1 MDNQSALAAFMAD
14 TDIESLRAEVLS
26 DFGIDITGVYCLHTG
41 RLVGRFDDFVI
52 QFAIDESN
60 DEPDALAD
68 SLMARVVASMRPT
81 PMLNMPDRI
90 TLLNLMEKYPVDV
103 LCYLGN
109 RLHGNRFLSCN
120 RSNETLAPYLG
131 RISLHRQWSELADSG
146 VDLRPWI
153 HWMLELDS
161 KANLHDLT
169 PPMMEL
175 DRLAKWIPT
184 KTGKPLLHCVTPE
197 NAAELLVHFE
207 KWTFDRLAEYDDRD
221 RRLTAQAAWSRGNTM
236 AQPAFTRSWLEN
248 PEIANRKRN
257 EELKKEK
264 QKRVR
269 PKSEKA
275 QALDAK
281 VQGFLGLLDQILDG
295 EVQAPTPKKAPPK
308 VLTGG
313 MLFAKKREAGQ

>member
-1 MDNQSALAAFMAD
+1 MDNQQALADFFAD
-14 TDIESLRAEVLS
+14 TDIESLRQEVLV
-26 DFGIDITGVYCLHTG
+26 DFNIDITGVYCLHTG

-52 QFAIDESN
+52 QFAIEESS

-90 TLLNLMEKYPVDV
+90 TLVNLASKYPVDI

-109 RLHGNRFLSCN
+109 RLHGNRYLACN
-120 RSNETLAPYLG
+120 RTNETLAPYLG
-131 RISLHRQWSELADSG
+131 RIALHQQWSELASLG

-153 HWMLELDS
+153 HWLLELDS
-161 KANLHDLT
+161 KCNLHDLN
-169 PPMMEL
+169 PIQMEL

-184 KTGKPLLHCVTPE
+184 KVGKPLLHCVTPE
-197 NAAELLVHFE
+197 NAEELLKHFE
-207 KWTFDRLAEYDDRD
+207 AWAFERLAEFEDRD
-221 RRLTAQAAWSRGNTM
+221 RRATAQAAWTRGNTM
-236 AQPAFTRSWLEN
+236 TQPAFTRSWLEN
-248 PEIANRKRN
+248 PEIANRKRA

-264 QKRVR
+264 TKRIR

-281 VQGFLGLLDQILDG
+281 VDQFLGLLDSILDG
-295 EVQAPTPKKAPPK
+295 DVEAKTPAKPKAK
-308 VLTGG
+308 VLIGG
-313 MLFAKKREAGQ
+313 MLKLKRKEA